1 MKKIKIIGIILAVFL
16 GIGIIGSLGNEE
28 NIQQPETSSYSDE
41 QITENNNLN
50 SNSTEKSENKSTI
63 TTTTTATTTITTKE
77 TTKTNAPVGSGSA
90 KPVQSS
96 KLPVYSGKPYVAIN
110 NNIPNFSS
118 AELTTK
124 AYEKYSPL
132 DSLGRC
138 GVATAS
144 CGKEIMPG
152 ANEERG
158 SISSI
163 KPSGWNQA
171 KYNGISGG
179 YLWNRCHLIGWQL
192 SAENANRK
200 NLITG
205 TRYMNIN
212 GMLPFENMVADYI
225 KETGNHVAY
234 RVTPIYQGNNLV
246 CSGVQIEA
254 YSVEDNGEG
263 ICFNVYCFNVQPNIT
278 INYANGSSSDG
289 STTTTTTKKVTT
301 TKKETTTKKVTTTKA
316 PTTTKKTTTTK
327 YQEPQGGYVW
337 IPKSGSKYH
346 SHSGCSNMKGP
357 SKVTEAEAKSL
368 GYTRCSKC
376 W

>member
-1 MKKIKIIGIILAVFL
+1 MKKVKIIGIILAVFL
-16 GIGIIGSLGNEE
+16 GIGILGSLGDDNT
-28 NIQQPETSSYSDE
+28 QQPDNPSYSDE
-41 QITENNNLN
+41 QVID
-50 SNSTEKSENKSTI
+50 ENKSNSESDLSDKTSTST
-63 TTTTTATTTITTKE
+63 TTTTTATKQTS
-77 TTKTNAPVGSGSA
+77 KTNSPVGSGSA
-90 KPVQSS
+90 KPVQFSS
-96 KLPVYSGKPYVAIN
+96 IPKYSGKPYVAIN

-138 GVATAS
+138 GVAIAS
-144 CGKEIMPG
+144 CGKEIMPHE
-152 ANEERG
+152 NEERG

-171 KYNGISGG
+171 KYSGISGG

-192 SAENANRK
+192 SAENANK
-200 NLITG
+200 QNLITG
-205 TRYMNIN
+205 TRYMNTS

-234 RVTPIYQGNNLV
+234 RVTPIYQGKNLV

-254 YSVEDNGEG
+254 YSIEDSGDG

-278 INYANGSSSDG
+278 INYANGSSSDN
-289 STTTTTTKKVTT
+289 SKTT
-301 TKKETTTKKVTTTKA
+301 TTTKKVTTTKA

-327 YQEPQGGYVW
+327 YDEPQGSYVYVTEHG
-337 IPKSGSKYH
+337 KKYH
-346 SHSGCSNMKGP
+346 SIPNCGNTKNAY
-357 SKVTEAEAKSL
+357 KVTLAEAKSRTD
-368 GYTRCSKC
+368 GPCSKC